1 MTRLIIKL
9 LLTTSLFI
17 GLSVNA
23 TTLEQLTFE
32 DMIANANACVM
43 AKALDSAFETR
54 DGQVVTVTTFKV
66 LKTAFGSTE
75 ETIKL
80 VTAGGEKKLGRLKTS
95 EVLAGAPRFFA
106 QKENLMLIT
115 SNGNK
120 NEYKIVGFNQGLFP
134 VVTDPNGLAS
144 VVLPP
149 SVGGN
154 TSIDNALEVISTER
168 AEASSA
174 PLAE

>member
-1 MTRLIIKL
+1 MSRLILKIFFV
-9 LLTTSLFI
+9 TSLFI
-17 GLSVNA
+17 SINSSA
-23 TTLEQLTFE
+23 TTLQQITFE
-32 DMIANANACVM
+32 DMVAEANACVV
-43 AKALDSAFETR
+43 AKAIDSTFETR

-66 LKTAFGSTE
+66 LKTAFGTTS
-75 ETIKL
+75 ETITL
-80 VTAGGEKKLGRLKTS
+80 VTAGGEKPLGRLKTS
-95 EVLAGAPRFFA
+95 EVIAGAPKFFA
-106 QKENLMLIT
+106 QQENLMLIT
-115 SNGNK
+115 SNSQN
-120 NEYKIVGFNQGLFP
+120 NEYQIVGFNQGLFP